1 MNYLYGQAEKD
12 KANREKKLTEIKKGQ
27 EEQKARV

>member
-12 KANREKKLTEIKKGQ
+12 KANREKKLAEIKKGQ
-27 EEQKARV
+27 EE